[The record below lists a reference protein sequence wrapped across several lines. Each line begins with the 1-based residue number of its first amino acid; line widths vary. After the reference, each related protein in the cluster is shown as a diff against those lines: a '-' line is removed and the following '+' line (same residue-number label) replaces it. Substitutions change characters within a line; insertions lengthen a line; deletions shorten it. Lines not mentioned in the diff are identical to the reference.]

1 MAYFDG
7 DELKTVDV
15 KFVKHQT
22 EHGHVGRVSVLG
34 TKILKRH
41 YLVLPSYEQGLKK
54 KKLKARKEESA
65 KYVSR

>member
-1 MAYFDG
+1 M
-7 DELKTVDV
+7 KTVDV

-34 TKILKRH
+34 TKILKRR
-41 YLVLPSYEQGLKK
+41 YLVIPSYEQGLKK